1 MHTKL
6 LEVTNL
12 VRRFE
17 LPKRLFSKQ
26 QRYIH
31 AVDGV
36 SFSLGRAETLGIVGE
51 SGCGKTTLSRAML
64 RLVEPDAGKIVFR
77 GRDITHLSKE
87 ELRAERRHMQIVFQD
102 PFGSFNPRMT
112 VRQLIDEPLSVH
124 TSDDAATRLEKVRD
138 VMASVGLD
146 PRLSER
152 HPHEFSGGQRQR
164 IGIARALILR
174 PDLIIGDEPVS
185 ALDVSIRAQILNLMK
200 QLQAEFGAS
209 YVMVSHDLGAIR
221 FICHRVAVMYLGRVV
236 EEGLTEDVFREPL
249 HPYTKGLIDA
259 VPLPRLRPE
268 RTRQLLVGEMPSPIN
283 PPTGCHFH
291 PRCPVAL
298 KQCRTVAP
306 GFTDLGGG
314 RRVTCHLYA
323 PANGGHEPPPAEAGA
338 KSS

>member
-1 MHTKL
+1 MQSEL
-6 LEVTNL
+6 LRVTNL

-17 LPKRLFSKQ
+17 LAKRLFSSKQ
-26 QRYIH
+26 RFIH

-64 RLVEPDAGKIVFR
+64 RLVEPDEGEILFR
-77 GRDITHLSKE
+77 GRDITRLSKE
-87 ELRAERRHMQIVFQD
+87 ELRTERRHMQIVFQD

-112 VRQLIDEPLSVH
+112 VRQLIDEPLRVH
-124 TSDDAATRLEKVRD
+124 TSDSAAARFEKVREA
-138 VMASVGLD
+138 MAMVGLD

-174 PDLIIGDEPVS
+174 PELVIGDEPVS

-200 QLQAEFGAS
+200 KLQEETGSSF
-209 YVMVSHDLGAIR
+209 VMVSHDLGAIR

-259 VPLPRLRPE
+259 VPVPRLRSG
-268 RTRQLLVGEMPSPIN
+268 RTRQLLRGEMPSPIN
-283 PPTGCHFH
+283 PPSGCHFH
-291 PRCPVAL
+291 PRCPLAM
-298 KQCRTVAP
+298 KQCSTVAP
-306 GFTDLGGG
+306 VFNDLGGG
-314 RRVTCHLYA
+314 RRVACHLYA
-323 PANGGHEPPPAEAGA
+323 RTAGA
-338 KSS
+338 SEEAVPTTGGKSH

>member
-1 MHTKL
+1 MQTEL
-6 LEVTNL
+6 LRVTNL

-17 LPKRLFSKQ
+17 LPKRLFSSKQ
-26 QRYIH
+26 RFIH

-36 SFSLGRAETLGIVGE
+36 SFRLGRAETLGIVGE

-64 RLVEPDAGKIVFR
+64 RLVEPDEGEILFR
-77 GRDITHLSKE
+77 GRDIRRLSKE
-87 ELRAERRHMQIVFQD
+87 ELRTERRHMQIVFQD

-124 TSDDAATRLEKVRD
+124 TGDSAATRLEKVREA
-138 VMASVGLD
+138 MAMVGLD

-174 PDLIIGDEPVS
+174 PELVIGDEPVS

-200 QLQAEFGAS
+200 KLQEETGAS
-209 YVMVSHDLGAIR
+209 FVMVSHDLGAIR

-259 VPLPRLRPE
+259 VPVPRLRAG
-268 RTRQLLVGEMPSPIN
+268 RARQLLRGEMPSPIN
-283 PPTGCHFH
+283 PPSGCHFH
-291 PRCPVAL
+291 PRCPVAM
-298 KQCRTVAP
+298 KQCSTVAP
-306 GFTDLGGG
+306 LVNELGGG
-314 RRVTCHLYA
+314 RRVACHLYA
-323 PANGGHEPPPAEAGA
+323 PTGGASGQTIPATGG
-338 KSS
+338 KSH